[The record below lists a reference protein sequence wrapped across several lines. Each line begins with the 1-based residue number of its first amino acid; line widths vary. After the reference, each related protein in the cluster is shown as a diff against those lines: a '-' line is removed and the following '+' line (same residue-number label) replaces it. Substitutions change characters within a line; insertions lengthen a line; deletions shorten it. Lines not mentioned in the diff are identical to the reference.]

1 MKPIEQIKEKIQQS
15 DMVLIGVG
23 DEFTEKKGKNTK
35 EEILQA
41 YQKVMDLVK
50 GKPWFLVTIN
60 TDDLVYDAGVN
71 SFFVVAP
78 CGSERSGNVITNEN
92 YDESGYLPQWQYYMN
107 WLTSTIG
114 KKLCILELGVGMAY
128 PSVIRMPFER
138 TALYNQKASMIRI
151 HSKLAQVPEEIQ
163 GRSVCCDE
171 NPVKFLN
178 EV

>member
-1 MKPIEQIKEKIQQS
+1 MKRLKEIIQAS

-23 DEFTEKKGKNTK
+23 DEFTEKKASK
-35 EEILQA
+35 ECIIKA
-41 YQKVMDLVK
+41 YQKVMELIQ

-71 SFFVVAP
+71 RFFVVAP

-107 WLTSTIG
+107 WLASTIG
-114 KKLCILELGVGMAY
+114 KKLCVLELGVGMAY

-138 TALYNQKASMIRI
+138 TVLYNQKSSLVCI
-151 HSKLAQVPEEIQ
+151 HSKLAQVPDEIQ
-163 GRSVCCDE
+163 DRSVCYDE
-171 NPVKFLN
+171 NPVQFLN
-178 EV
+178 NL

>member
-1 MKPIEQIKEKIQQS
+1 MGKIEKIREIIEQS

-23 DEFTEKKGKNTK
+23 DEFTEKKASR
-35 EEILQA
+35 EEILNA
-41 YQKVMDLVK
+41 YQKVMELVK

-151 HSKLAQVPEEIQ
+151 QSKLAQVPEEIQ

>member
-1 MKPIEQIKEKIQQS
+1 MKPIEQIAEKIQQS

-50 GKPWFLVTIN
+50 GKPWFLVTVN

-78 CGSERSGNVITNEN
+78 CGSDRSGNVVTNED
-92 YDESGYLPQWQYYMN
+92 YDESCYLSQ
-107 WLTSTIG
+107 
-114 KKLCILELGVGMAY
+114 
-128 PSVIRMPFER
+128 
-138 TALYNQKASMIRI
+138 
-151 HSKLAQVPEEIQ
+151 
-163 GRSVCCDE
+163 
-171 NPVKFLN
+171 
-178 EV
+178 

>member
-1 MKPIEQIKEKIQQS
+1 MNQIEKIIQES

-23 DEFTEKKGKNTK
+23 DEFTEKKASK
-35 EEILQA
+35 EEILKA
-41 YQKVMDLVK
+41 YQKVMELVK
-50 GKPWFLVTIN
+50 GKPWFLVTVN

-78 CGSERSGNVITNEN
+78 CGSERSGNVVTNEN

-114 KKLCILELGVGMAY
+114 KKLCVLELGVGMAY

-138 TALYNQKASMIRI
+138 TVLYNQKSSMIRI
-151 HSKLAQVPEEIQ
+151 HSKLAQVPEEIKN
-163 GRSVCCDE
+163 RSVCYDE
-171 NPVKFLN
+171 NPVEYLN
-178 EV
+178 NL

>member
-1 MKPIEQIKEKIQQS
+1 MNQIEEMIQAS

-23 DEFTEKKGKNTK
+23 DEFTRKKAD
-35 EEILQA
+35 EEDILKA
-41 YQKVMDLVK
+41 YRKLMDLVK

-71 SFFVVAP
+71 KFFVVAP
-78 CGSERSGNVITNEN
+78 CGSERSGNVVTNDD
-92 YDESGYLPQWQYYMN
+92 YDESEYLPQWQYYLN

-114 KKLCILELGVGMAY
+114 KNLCVLELGVGMAY

-138 TALYNQKASMIRI
+138 TVQYNQKASMIRI

-163 GRSVCCDE
+163 DRSVCYE
-171 NPVKFLN
+171 KEPVKFLN
-178 EV
+178 EL